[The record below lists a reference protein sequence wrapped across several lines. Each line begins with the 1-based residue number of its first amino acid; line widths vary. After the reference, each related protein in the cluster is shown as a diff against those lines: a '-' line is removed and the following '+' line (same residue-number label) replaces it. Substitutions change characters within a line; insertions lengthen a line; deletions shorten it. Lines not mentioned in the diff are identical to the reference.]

1 MGDQLSFASLDYAA
15 KKKRTKREVF
25 LAEMG
30 VTVPWAKLE
39 AVIEPHYPNL
49 GPQGGRRPF
58 PLGVMLRIYCL
69 QQWYSLS
76 DPGAEE
82 GLYDIQSMRAF
93 AGLELGRDAIP
104 DETTI
109 LNFRHLLERHDLTK
123 AVFAA
128 VAEHLAAKGEMLRG
142 GTIVDAT
149 LIAASPSTK
158 NKEQKRD
165 PEMSSSKKGN
175 QWYFGMKAHIG
186 VDAKSGL
193 VHTAGITT
201 GKVHDAKVM
210 DNLIREDDTA
220 VYGDKG
226 YASDAKRRAAE
237 AAGVLWAVKEKAKPG
252 RDLTK
257 RQRAR
262 NRRFGKVRAKVEH
275 VFRVL
280 KCQFGYRRVRYRG
293 IAKNGAQ
300 VFALLALANLYLV
313 RSRLASA

>member
-1 MGDQLSFASLDYAA
+1 MLDQLSFASLDFAV
-15 KKKRTKREVF
+15 KKKRTKRDVF
-25 LAEMG
+25 LSEMAA
-30 VTVPWAKLE
+30 TVPWAKL
-39 AVIEPHYPNL
+39 VSLIEPHYPKT

-58 PLGVMLRIYCL
+58 PLASMLRIYCL
-69 QQWYSLS
+69 QQWYNLS
-76 DPGAEE
+76 EPGAEE
-82 GLYDIQSMRAF
+82 ALYDIQSMRAF

-123 AVFAA
+123 AIFAF
-128 VAEHLAAKGEMLRG
+128 VAEHLSAKGELLRG

-158 NKEQKRD
+158 NEARKRD

-186 VDAKSGL
+186 VCATSGL
-193 VHTAGITT
+193 VHTAGVTT

-210 DNLIREDDTA
+210 ANLIRADDTA

-226 YASDAKRRAAE
+226 YASDEKKRAAE

-280 KCQFGYRRVRYRG
+280 KCQFGYRKVRYRG

-313 RSRLASA
+313 RGRIASA